1 MYVGSRSRKSS
12 AGPSPEKR
20 HKSSAASGSVRDD
33 KSRAT
38 GLEKSHANKSPD
50 KRQSLSQTPGSNS
63 ITASPLHGIKEEKM
77 EVTPPLLEKPQDPS
91 LVPTPVSTS
100 PSTPST
106 ARPAVKKRTLESL
119 PLTSGVD
126 SFVAVHDE
134 SPLPCPMTVP
144 KEEKLQESI
153 AASGGPSLMLPLSPD
168 MHIIVQQPNIAAITA
183 SAAPIVTTA
192 QEISVKVNPTTVPPP
207 MLRKPQPQNIPQPLP
222 PAPQLLATKAVNLTE
237 TATST
242 VSADVKLAQQRE
254 NRDKDEEEDSKPTKL
269 PVFEKRELPTAP
281 SVLDQPMTAADTPS
295 LTVPTT
301 SITTLPPPTIPSN
314 TQTHSTQL
322 LPTTTSS
329 AAIQPQPDN
338 ETLPAS
344 SSTTPPLPSP
354 SPTKVAVLFPTT
366 TTSTQP
372 PPSSSPS
379 PSTQSHSHLTTP
391 SPSTLPSLPPHLHS
405 SAMTVVSSVLSDPR
419 LSSGIVRP
427 GPIKVAPLWPTVT
440 KTKPLEAVPK
450 NRPPG
455 ETEKKGSST
464 EMATTFSLSTEPVKQ
479 PEKSKQVIGSFLIC
493 LQQTCIFSPYLKGC

>member
-1 MYVGSRSRKSS
+1 MCVGSRSRKSS

-38 GLEKSHANKSPD
+38 GLEKSHTNKSPD
-50 KRQSLSQTPGSNS
+50 KRQSLSQTPGSS
-63 ITASPLHGIKEEKM
+63 STTASPLHGIKEEKM
-77 EVTPPLLEKPQDPS
+77 EVTPPLLEKPQDPP

-100 PSTPST
+100 PSTPSA

-119 PLTSGVD
+119 PLSSGVE

-192 QEISVKVNPTTVPPP
+192 QEIGVRGNPTNVPPP
-207 MLRKPQPQNIPQPLP
+207 MLRKPQPQAIPQPPL
-222 PAPQLLATKAVNLTE
+222 PAPQLPATKAVTLTE
-237 TATST
+237 TTAST

-254 NRDKDEEEDSKPTKL
+254 NRDKDEKEDSKPTTKL
-269 PVFEKRELPTAP
+269 PVFEKQELPTAP

-295 LTVPTT
+295 VTVPT
-301 SITTLPPPTIPSN
+301 SNSTLPPPPIPSH

-322 LPTTTSS
+322 LSTTASS
-329 AAIQPQPDN
+329 AAVQPQPDSV
-338 ETLPAS
+338 TLQTS
-344 SSTTPPLPSP
+344 SSTAPPLPSP
-354 SPTKVAVLFPTT
+354 SPTKVAVLLPTP

-379 PSTQSHSHLTTP
+379 PSTQSHSHFTTP

-427 GPIKVAPLWPTVT
+427 GPIKVAPLWPTVA
-440 KTKPLEAVPK
+440 KTKPQAVAK
-450 NRPPG
+450 SRPPG

-464 EMATTFSLSTEPVKQ
+464 EIATTSSQSTEPLKQ
-479 PEKSKQVIGSFLIC
+479 PEKSKQVIDSF
-493 LQQTCIFSPYLKGC
+493 